1 MTRLE
6 RSNWTEEMIGIR
18 NSGGISDL
26 LDNYFKTNMRI
37 TNSEYDHICEIA
49 TDEEMEVLAQ
59 ERLSFSEKRR
69 LLVFLKKHVYEKTM
83 VSIQQ

>member
-6 RSNWTEEMIGIR
+6 RSSWTEEMIGIK
-18 NSGGISDL
+18 NSGGISAL
-26 LDNYFKTNMRI
+26 FDNYFKTNMRI
-37 TNSEYDHICEIA
+37 TDKEYDHICEIA

-69 LLVFLKKHVYEKTM
+69 LMVFLKRHVYEKVEES
-83 VSIQQ
+83 VS

>member
-6 RSNWTEEMIGIR
+6 RSNWTEEMIGIK
-18 NSGGISDL
+18 NSGGIPAL
-26 LDNYFKTNMRI
+26 FDNYFKTNMRI
-37 TNSEYDHICEIA
+37 TDKEYDYICEVA

-69 LLVFLKKHVYEKTM
+69 LMVFLKRHVYEKVEET
-83 VSIQQ
+83 IQ

>member
-6 RSNWTEEMIGIR
+6 RSSWTEEMIGIK
-18 NSGGISDL
+18 NSGEITSL
-26 LDNYFKTNMRI
+26 FDNYFKTNMRI
-37 TNSEYDHICEIA
+37 TDKEYDHICEIA

-69 LLVFLKKHVYEKTM
+69 LMVFLKRHVYEKVEEA
-83 VSIQQ
+83 VS

>member
-6 RSNWTEEMIGIR
+6 RSSWTEEMVGIK
-18 NSGGISDL
+18 NSGGISAL
-26 LDNYFKTNMRI
+26 FDNYFKTNMRI
-37 TNSEYDHICEIA
+37 TDKEYDYICEVA

-69 LLVFLKKHVYEKTM
+69 LMVFLKRHVYEKVEET
-83 VSIQQ
+83 IQ

>member
-6 RSNWTEEMIGIR
+6 RSNWTEEMIGIK
-18 NSGGISDL
+18 NSGGISAL
-26 LDNYFKTNMRI
+26 FDNYFKTNMRI
-37 TNSEYDHICEIA
+37 TDKEYDYICEIA

-69 LLVFLKKHVYEKTM
+69 LMVFLKRHVYEK
-83 VSIQQ
+83 VQEVIQ

>member
-6 RSNWTEEMIGIR
+6 RSNWTEAMIGIK
-18 NSGGISDL
+18 NSGGISEL
-26 LDNYFKTNMRI
+26 FDNYFKTNMRI
-37 TNSEYDHICEIA
+37 TDKEYDHICEIA

-69 LLVFLKKHVYEKTM
+69 LLVFLKKHVYEKETET
-83 VSIQQ
+83 IQ

>member
-6 RSNWTEEMIGIR
+6 RSNWTEEMIGIK
-18 NSGGISDL
+18 NSGGISAL
-26 LDNYFKTNMRI
+26 FDNYFKTNMRI
-37 TNSEYDHICEIA
+37 TDKEYDYICEIA

-69 LLVFLKKHVYEKTM
+69 LLVFLKKHVYEKE
-83 VSIQQ
+83 VGVIQ

>member
-6 RSNWTEEMIGIR
+6 RSSWTEEMIGIK
-18 NSGGISDL
+18 NSGGISAL
-26 LDNYFKTNMRI
+26 FDNYFKTNMRI
-37 TNSEYDHICEIA
+37 TDKEYDYICEIA

-69 LLVFLKKHVYEKTM
+69 LMVFLKRHVYEK
-83 VSIQQ
+83 VEEVIQ

>member
-6 RSNWTEEMIGIR
+6 RSSWTEEMIGIK
-18 NSGGISDL
+18 NSGGISAL
-26 LDNYFKTNMRI
+26 FDNYFKTNMRI
-37 TNSEYDHICEIA
+37 TDKEYDYICEIV

-69 LLVFLKKHVYEKTM
+69 LMVFLKRHVYEK
-83 VSIQQ
+83 VEEVIQ